1 MAKELIYNCP
11 WKNYPRELYPRL
23 LREYLDWGVDR
34 LVFGDTLAKDCLNDP
49 SLVEYLRGLTK
60 KLGVRL
66 LSMHGVCGRGYDMDT
81 LESCRDRRE
90 MIADHIKSMET
101 AAEFG
106 SLTYTIHVGASHY
119 VRREAKLPELR
130 KLAAETLEQLVPA
143 AERIGIVIAV
153 ENAFEPPN
161 SAREVLGLV
170 QPYAGNKHVGVC
182 FDTGHANCMCMKPG
196 KELAKYRDY
205 VHNSWYETG
214 IVPENDALEVLKPH
228 IVTTHMHDNDGYGD
242 LHAMPG
248 DGDIDWAKLVPE
260 LNSCPRLL
268 EPQTEINFNDGVN
281 WAGELLAPPG
291 GYSVKRQIETFRKL
305 GF

>member
-1 MAKELIYNCP
+1 MASELIYNCP
-11 WKNYPRELYPRL
+11 WKDYPRELYPRL
-23 LREYLDWGVDR
+23 IREYLDWGVDK
-34 LVFGDTLAKDCLNDP
+34 LVFGDSLALECLSDP
-49 SLVEYLRGLTK
+49 SLTEFLRGLEK
-60 KLGVRL
+60 EFKVHF

-81 LESCRDRRE
+81 LDSLRNRKE
-90 MIADHIKSMET
+90 MIADHIKCMEI
-101 AAEFG
+101 ARDFG

-130 KLAAETLEQLVPA
+130 KLAAETMEQLVPA
-143 AERIGIVIAV
+143 AERIGIVLAV

-170 QPYAGNKHVGVC
+170 TPYIGNKYVGVC
-182 FDTGHANCMCMKPG
+182 FDTGHANCMIMKPG
-196 KELAKYRDY
+196 KDVAKYRDY
-205 VHNSWYETG
+205 MYRSWFETG
-214 IVPENDALEVLKPH
+214 IVPENDALEILKPH

-248 DGDIDWAKLVPE
+248 DGDTDWAALVPE

-268 EPQTEINFNDGVN
+268 EPQTEVNFRDGTN
-281 WAGELLAPPG
+281 WAGKLLAPPG
-291 GYSVKRQIETFRKL
+291 GYSVKRLVESFRRI